1 MFTAKPT
8 TAGFTDVFNML
19 ILYIA
24 GTIWANVLPIPE
36 TITREGTTWDKV
48 RRVVGII
55 NPNRTFRIK
64 EHVVSLMVVSLG
76 YLGGWAVDPLAVAK
90 LFFNAHLNPAT
101 VILGLLALST
111 IGLGLV
117 GVLAPGTCAHSR
129 WSILELTS
137 RTTS

>member
-24 GTIWANVLPIPE
+24 GTLWAKTLPVPE
-36 TITREGTTWDKV
+36 TLKGEGKTWDKV

-55 NPNRTFRIK
+55 NPNRSFQIK

-111 IGLGLV
+111 IGLGIV
-117 GVLAPGTCAHSR
+117 GVLAPGMLAR
-129 WSILELTS
+129 L
-137 RTTS
+137 RQ